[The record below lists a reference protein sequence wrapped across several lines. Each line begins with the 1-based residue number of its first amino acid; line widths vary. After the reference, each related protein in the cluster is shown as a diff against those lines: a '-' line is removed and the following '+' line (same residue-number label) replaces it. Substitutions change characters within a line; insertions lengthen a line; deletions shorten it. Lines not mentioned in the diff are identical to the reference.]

1 MNLNRVIEQMRDRK
15 MIANLRNTITIL
27 GCMALIVFGCAQ
39 NKGYESSS
47 IKPNTNSLAL
57 AGNFRD
63 VVVDDLNGDG
73 HLDVIGGA
81 SSPGMVTINYG
92 DGRGGIS
99 ETQVLPVN
107 GDVQSVAVADFN
119 EDGLNDVVFSVQ
131 RISTGIRI
139 WLNQSKRKWKD
150 LKGPIEINNY
160 QSVKTADVNG
170 DGHMDIIAA
179 NATSETQGGIQ
190 VWLGDGK
197 GGWLGE
203 SGPTV
208 TGMYMDVAIVDL
220 NGDAALD
227 LIGAGW
233 GTHGALRVW
242 FGDGAGNWSSGSAVS
257 KGSFYGIRI
266 GDINLDGRLD
276 IFAGSYRSGTRILLG
291 DGQGGFKKMM
301 SPEAYVKRK
310 AQANPKAFKN
320 PEELTKLVEES
331 FWTVLPVDFDGDG
344 AVDILASSLNRKGI
358 LAWKNAGRN
367 RWRVVNDLF
376 PSSGTYYN
384 LTLSDLNGDG
394 YPDICAASAGEGI
407 KIWPGQSGAAFTA
420 RNMEIEQL
428 SDSNRLA
435 ALEAPLENDVFAT
448 INGMAE
454 YKIGPRDILEITF
467 WNSNTP
473 TKEEIRVRQ
482 DGKISFGFVEDL
494 TVTGLTSSQLDNLLT
509 GHLKEYVKKP
519 RLDVVI
525 IKYDSKFVTLL
536 GAINDK
542 GFSGT
547 GPGKYKL
554 KGKTTLLEALTRA
567 GGPARDA
574 DLRNVNVRRQNGRSI
589 TLDLFAAIKRGD
601 PEQDLV
607 LDSGDVVYLPAL
619 NKKANRVYVFGEVEK
634 PGAYPFTGPQM
645 KLIDAISEAGGPTVF
660 ATTSSTMV
668 VRGDI
673 NKPEVLSSNLQRL
686 LEEGDQ
692 TQNVVLA
699 SGDFVYVPRNA
710 FGDVNIFLQQIK
722 PLFDLV
728 RQPGQTYQS
737 YK

>member
-1 MNLNRVIEQMRDRK
+1 
-15 MIANLRNTITIL
+15 
-27 GCMALIVFGCAQ
+27 
-39 NKGYESSS
+39 
-47 IKPNTNSLAL
+47 
-57 AGNFRD
+57 
-63 VVVDDLNGDG
+63 
-73 HLDVIGGA
+73 
-81 SSPGMVTINYG
+81 
-92 DGRGGIS
+92 
-99 ETQVLPVN
+99 
-107 GDVQSVAVADFN
+107 
-119 EDGLNDVVFSVQ
+119 
-131 RISTGIRI
+131 
-139 WLNQSKRKWKD
+139 
-150 LKGPIEINNY
+150 
-160 QSVKTADVNG
+160 
-170 DGHMDIIAA
+170 
-179 NATSETQGGIQ
+179 
-190 VWLGDGK
+190 
-197 GGWLGE
+197 
-203 SGPTV
+203 
-208 TGMYMDVAIVDL
+208 
-220 NGDAALD
+220 
-227 LIGAGW
+227 
-233 GTHGALRVW
+233 
-242 FGDGAGNWSSGSAVS
+242 
-257 KGSFYGIRI
+257 
-266 GDINLDGRLD
+266 
-276 IFAGSYRSGTRILLG
+276 
-291 DGQGGFKKMM
+291 
-301 SPEAYVKRK
+301 
-310 AQANPKAFKN
+310 
-320 PEELTKLVEES
+320 
-331 FWTVLPVDFDGDG
+331 
-344 AVDILASSLNRKGI
+344 
-358 LAWKNAGRN
+358 
-367 RWRVVNDLF
+367 
-376 PSSGTYYN
+376 

>member
-39 NKGYESSS
+39 NKGYESSP

-179 NATSETQGGIQ
+179 NTTSEAQGGIQ

-242 FGDGAGNWSSGSAVS
+242 FFDRGRMGDSW
-257 KGSFYGIRI
+257 
-266 GDINLDGRLD
+266 RL
-276 IFAGSYRSGTRILLG
+276 ARLVR
-291 DGQGGFKKMM
+291 
-301 SPEAYVKRK
+301 RWCR
-310 AQANPKAFKN
+310 
-320 PEELTKLVEES
+320 KLV
-331 FWTVLPVDFDGDG
+331 VRL
-344 AVDILASSLNRKGI
+344 
-358 LAWKNAGRN
+358 
-367 RWRVVNDLF
+367 
-376 PSSGTYYN
+376 SG
-384 LTLSDLNGDG
+384 
-394 YPDICAASAGEGI
+394 
-407 KIWPGQSGAAFTA
+407 
-420 RNMEIEQL
+420 EQ
-428 SDSNRLA
+428 
-435 ALEAPLENDVFAT
+435 
-448 INGMAE
+448 
-454 YKIGPRDILEITF
+454 
-467 WNSNTP
+467 
-473 TKEEIRVRQ
+473 RQ
-482 DGKISFGFVEDL
+482 FLRYS
-494 TVTGLTSSQLDNLLT
+494 
-509 GHLKEYVKKP
+509 HRRYKP
-519 RLDVVI
+519 RWQAGYFCRVLQIRDT
-525 IKYDSKFVTLL
+525 YSFRRR
-536 GAINDK
+536 
-542 GFSGT
+542 
-547 GPGKYKL
+547 PGW
-554 KGKTTLLEALTRA
+554 
-567 GGPARDA
+567 
-574 DLRNVNVRRQNGRSI
+574 
-589 TLDLFAAIKRGD
+589 F
-601 PEQDLV
+601 
-607 LDSGDVVYLPAL
+607 
-619 NKKANRVYVFGEVEK
+619 
-634 PGAYPFTGPQM
+634 
-645 KLIDAISEAGGPTVF
+645 
-660 ATTSSTMV
+660 
-668 VRGDI
+668 
-673 NKPEVLSSNLQRL
+673 
-686 LEEGDQ
+686 
-692 TQNVVLA
+692 
-699 SGDFVYVPRNA
+699 
-710 FGDVNIFLQQIK
+710 
-722 PLFDLV
+722 
-728 RQPGQTYQS
+728 
-737 YK
+737 